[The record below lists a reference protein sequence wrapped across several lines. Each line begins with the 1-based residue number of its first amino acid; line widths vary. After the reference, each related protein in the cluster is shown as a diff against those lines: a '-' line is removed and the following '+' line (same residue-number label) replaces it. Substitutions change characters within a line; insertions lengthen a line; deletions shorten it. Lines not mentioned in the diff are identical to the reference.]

1 MPTLSGRSS
10 RARTVGT
17 VLAWLLAAAA
27 ATLVGVVAVG
37 AIGSGIVPPSGRLLS
52 PSEVSARLAEAAGP
66 APATPTTT
74 AVGPTAPTPTTPIPT
89 TPIPTTPSRTTPT
102 SGVPTPTSTPV
113 PTSVAAATPRVLG
126 SPGGTVL
133 ARCGPAAEVISA
145 IPAQGYDLK
154 DIEPHEGQW
163 RVRFE
168 AGRTRVEVLVSCVDG
183 RPRASVGRDDH

>member
-1 MPTLSGRSS
+1 MPTLSRRSS

-17 VLAWLLAAAA
+17 VLAWLLAAAT

-37 AIGSGIVPPSGRLLS
+37 AIGSGIVPPSGGLLS
-52 PSEVSARLAEAAGP
+52 PSEVSARLAETPGSAAPNPTTTAAGP
-66 APATPTTT
+66 A
-74 AVGPTAPTPTTPIPT
+74 APTPS
-89 TPIPTTPSRTTPT
+89 TPSRTTHTP
-102 SGVPTPTSTPV
+102 GVPTPTSTPV

-133 ARCGPAAEVISA
+133 ARCGPAVEVVSA

-154 DIEPHEGQW
+154 DIEPHEGRW

-168 AGRTRVEVLVSCVDG
+168 TGRTRVEVLVSCVDG
-183 RPRASVGRDDH
+183 QPRASVGRDDH

>member
-52 PSEVSARLAEAAGP
+52 PSEVSARLAEP
-66 APATPTTT
+66 
-74 AVGPTAPTPTTPIPT
+74 VGSAAPTPTTPTTTTVGPAAPT
-89 TPIPTTPSRTTPT
+89 PTTPSRTIPT

-133 ARCGPAAEVISA
+133 ARCGPAVEVVSA

-154 DIEPHEGQW
+154 DIEPHEGRW

-168 AGRTRVEVLVSCVDG
+168 AGRTRVEVVVSCVDG
-183 RPRASVGRDDH
+183 RPRAAVGRDDH